1 MLKDWNFGLSII
13 TAITAIGSLGLSSHQ
28 MRLSNK
34 QNLFDRRL
42 KAYMLANGLISLCEE
57 NYKWLSEK
65 RKTEPQWAN
74 AYIFMLITNNTYM
87 ESQVDAIDHPL
98 EQPFH
103 KEFLRKREELRNTA
117 MEVELIFKGEV
128 ALTYSEFLRAY
139 ESVLATMYQYQII
152 IDKIRKENEKQN
164 EKQRKKVEIYVKMF
178 HEEKYRESLY
188 DAREK
193 LKKAYDVATQDNIK
207 KQMEKQLRLI

>member
-1 MLKDWNFGLSII
+1 MLKDWNFWFSII
-13 TAITAIGSLGLSSHQ
+13 TAITAIWALVLSFHQ
-28 MRLSNK
+28 IKLSNK

-42 KAYMLANGLISLCEE
+42 KVYMLVNGLISLCKD

-65 RKTEPQWAN
+65 REAEPQWTN
-74 AYIFMLITNNTYM
+74 VCTFRWMTNNTYM
-87 ESQVDAIDHPL
+87 ESQINAINHPL

-117 MEVELIFKGEV
+117 MEVELIFEGE
-128 ALTYSEFLRAY
+128 AAFTYSDFLRAY
-139 ESVLATMYQYQII
+139 ESVLVAMYQYQII
-152 IDKIRKENEKQN
+152 IDKIKKENEKQCK
-164 EKQRKKVEIYVKMF
+164 EVEVYVKMF

-193 LKKAYDVATQDNIK
+193 LKKAYDTVTKDNIK
-207 KQMEKQLRLI
+207 KQMEKQLKLI